1 MRSPKPWYRTQTDT
15 WYVCLGGKQ
24 IPLAKGKRSKRE
36 ADEAFHRLMVS
47 RDQHAAEPVR
57 NTSNPT
63 NDGSRILVAVL
74 ADQFLDWVQLNL
86 NCYDWCRQFLQQF
99 ATACGHLSICE
110 LKPFHVSQWLATK
123 STWGP
128 STRCRVIGLLKQV
141 FNWGIEQGL
150 INSNP
155 LRSLK
160 KPKAQRRERILTA
173 AELRKIFEAIS
184 DGPFRSFLT
193 AMMETGARPGEIR
206 ILTAAQIDLQN
217 GICVLLKHKTSEK
230 TNRPRVIYLTPTMT
244 NLCGNLV
251 ERWPTGPIFRNQRG
265 RPWTVNA
272 VRIRFRRLRRKFP
285 ELNDVVAYTFRH
297 TYATNAL
304 VNGVPIATVAELL
317 GHTSTAMIEA
327 HYGHLAT
334 ERAYLLRAALQATRQ
349 RDDSDASGATD

>member
-1 MRSPKPWYRTQTDT
+1 MRSPKPWYRTQNDT

-36 ADEAFHRLMVS
+36 ADEAFHRLMAS
-47 RDQHAAEPVR
+47 RDGHAAPVG
-57 NTSNPT
+57 NASNPT
-63 NDGSRILVAVL
+63 DDGSQILVAVL
-74 ADQFLDWVQLNL
+74 ADQFLDWVHLNL

-99 ATACGHLSICE
+99 ATACGHLSVSE

-150 INSNP
+150 ISSNP

-160 KPKAQRRERILTA
+160 KPKAQRRERILTSG
-173 AELRKIFEAIS
+173 EREKIFEAIS
-184 DGPFRSFLT
+184 DEAFRSFLT
-193 AMMETGARPGEIR
+193 AMVETGARPGEIR
-206 ILTAAQIDLQN
+206 ILTAAQIDLPN
-217 GICVLLKHKTSEK
+217 GICVLSKHKTSEK
-230 TNRPRVIYLTPTMT
+230 TNRPRVIYLTPTMKEICSR
-244 NLCGNLV
+244 LI
-251 ERWPTGPIFRNQRG
+251 ERWATGPIFRNHRG
-265 RPWTVNA
+265 MPWTVNA
-272 VRIRFRRLRRKFP
+272 VRIRFRRLRKKFP
-285 ELNDVVAYTFRH
+285 ELKDVVAYTFRH

-304 VNGVPIATVAELL
+304 VNGVPIATLAELL

-334 ERAYLLRAALQATRQ
+334 ELAYLLRAALQATRQ
-349 RDDSDASGATD
+349 REDLDASDATG